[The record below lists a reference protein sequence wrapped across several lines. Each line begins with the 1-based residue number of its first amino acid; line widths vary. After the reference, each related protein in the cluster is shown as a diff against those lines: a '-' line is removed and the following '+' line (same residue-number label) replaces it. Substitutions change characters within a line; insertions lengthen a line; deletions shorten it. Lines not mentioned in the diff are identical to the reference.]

1 MSTIKPTDAALHT
14 YNSMRTAERF
24 YWIGLAIVDESRI
37 DVIYTERKTENS
49 NFKDAWNRLI
59 AWLGNEMAAKPCY
72 IVVNV
77 NKIEN
82 GKNSSRNHLITWIPE
97 DKIPGTNKTKTR
109 MLYSTSQKSLRL
121 EFQGLSARSIDAFEL
136 SDINLDQ
143 L

>member
-1 MSTIKPTDAALHT
+1 MLTIKPTDAALHT
-14 YNSMRTAERF
+14 YNSMRTAEQF
-24 YWIGLAIVDESRI
+24 HWIGLAIVDESRI

-49 NFKDAWNRLI
+49 NFKDAWNRLL

-77 NKIEN
+77 NKIQN
-82 GKNSSRNHLITWIPE
+82 GKNSSWNHLITWIPE

-136 SDINLDQ
+136 SDLSLDQ